1 MTMSCIR
8 GCWLLLMLL
17 FAAAL
22 HSQEGFTGYWQPGI
36 SINYK
41 VAPGYQHNFSI
52 TNRSYIYQNED
63 WDFVVRQLDLVHFSN
78 WKFLDNQSLGFGL
91 QYRFRKWFETDRGNE
106 LRLTQ
111 QYNITSRPQ
120 ATRYG
125 HRLRAEQRIL
135 KNLTVHR
142 FRYRFAVDRPL
153 SGEKLDIGESYLV
166 GTSETL
172 LSVAAGT
179 APQYDLRLG
188 MNLGWLISNTGKIQA
203 GLEYRIEDFTGFGN
217 DVLFVNTTLVLSL

>member
-1 MTMSCIR
+1 MYCIR
-8 GCWLLLMLL
+8 AGLLLLILL
-17 FAAAL
+17 FTIPL
-22 HSQEGFTGYWQPGI
+22 QSQEGVTAYWQPGV

-41 VAPGYQHNFSI
+41 AAPGYQHNFSI
-52 TNRSYIYQNED
+52 ANRSYIYQNED
-63 WDFVVRQLDLVHFSN
+63 WELAVRQLDLLHFSN

-91 QYRFRKWFETDRGNE
+91 QYRFRKWFETDNGNE

-111 QYNITSRPQ
+111 QFNITNRPL

-135 KNLTVHR
+135 KNLTIHR

-153 SGEKLDIGESYLV
+153 AGEKLDVGEPYLV

-172 LSVAAGT
+172 LSLASGAR
-179 APQYDLRLG
+179 PQYDLRFGL
-188 MNLGWLISNTGKIQA
+188 NLGWLLSNTGKIQA
-203 GLEYRIEDFTGFGN
+203 GLEYRIEDFSGFSN
-217 DVLFVNTTLVLSL
+217 DVLFLNTTLVLSL

>member
-1 MTMSCIR
+1 MSCIR
-8 GCWLLLMLL
+8 GCLPLLLLL
-17 FAAAL
+17 L
-22 HSQEGFTGYWQPGI
+22 TIPLQGQEDLVAYWQPGI
-36 SINYK
+36 SFNYK
-41 VAPGYQHNFSI
+41 AAPGYQHNFSI
-52 TNRSYIYQNED
+52 TNRSFVYQNET
-63 WDFVVRQLDLVHFSN
+63 WEFAARQLDLVHFST

-91 QYRFRKWFETDRGNE
+91 QYRFRKLFETDNGNE
-106 LRLTQ
+106 LRLSQ
-111 QYNITSRPQ
+111 QYNITIRPR

-135 KNLTVHR
+135 KKETIHR
-142 FRYRFAVDRPL
+142 FRYRFAVDRPI
-153 SGEKLDIGESYLV
+153 SGEKLDVGEAYFV

-172 LSVAAGT
+172 LSLAAET

-188 MNLGWLISNTGKIQA
+188 LNLGWLLSNTGKIQA